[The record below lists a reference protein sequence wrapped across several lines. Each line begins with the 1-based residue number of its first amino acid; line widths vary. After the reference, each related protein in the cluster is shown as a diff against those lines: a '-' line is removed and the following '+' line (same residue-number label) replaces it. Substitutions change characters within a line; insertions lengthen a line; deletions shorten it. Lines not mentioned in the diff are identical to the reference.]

1 VANGRLGADPRVTAG
16 GSSPPIRLSVNLE
29 FPGRFR
35 AWQNQDMIRLS
46 TMALVIIALAACS
59 TTDQI
64 NAPVVDTGRMT
75 PQQRSDYPQDLSE
88 CSQYADEVRTG
99 QKAGAGAVG
108 GAVVGGAVGA
118 IFGGGEGAAKGA
130 GSGAV
135 VGGAQGV
142 GQGARERSQV
152 IKSCLRGRGYPVLN

>member
-1 VANGRLGADPRVTAG
+1 MN
-16 GSSPPIRLSVNLE
+16 
-29 FPGRFR
+29 R
-35 AWQNQDMIRLS
+35 AVLL
-46 TMALVIIALAACS
+46 ALCCTLVAACA

-64 NAPVVDTGRMT
+64 NAPVVDTKGWTTATRA
-75 PQQRSDYPQDLSE
+75 QYQADLDE
-88 CSQYADEVRTG
+88 CSQYADEVQTG

-118 IFGGGEGAAKGA
+118 IFGGSTGATKGA

-142 GQGARERSQV
+142 GQGVRERSQV
-152 IKSCLRGRGYPVLN
+152 IKNCLRGRGYVVLN